1 LFDLNYVFFF
11 PYFDHDALMHHALDV
26 LDVPASTTAALIFLF
41 QQLTTMLQ
49 NNDYVL
55 VVSTDFSRA
64 FDTVR
69 HQTLMQNDGRPG
81 ITRPHT

>member
-1 LFDLNYVFFF
+1 MSPPMVDRIQDQFAFR
-11 PYFDHDALMHHALDV
+11 PTG
-26 LDVPASTTAALIFLF
+26 STTAALIFLF

-69 HQTLMQNDGRPG
+69 HQTLMQKMAALELPDHVYN
-81 ITRPHT
+81 

>member
-1 LFDLNYVFFF
+1 
-11 PYFDHDALMHHALDV
+11 MHHALDV

-69 HQTLMQNDGRPG
+69 HQTPMHKMAALELPDHIYNWMAISPG
-81 ITRPHT
+81 YRTSSC